1 MKLAPLATALRQQA
15 EVYVVNPDTP
25 ENSRR
30 VRQVTGIRL
39 PILLDPGYTVAKRFD
54 LPGDGR
60 PMGGLVG
67 YVIIDGAGVIRV
79 QRVDLDF
86 GSHAGQILEILRSLS
101 VRRQ

>member
-1 MKLAPLATALRQQA
+1 MTTALREQA

-30 VRQVTGIRL
+30 VRQVAGIRL
-39 PILLDPGYTVAKRFD
+39 PILLDPGYTIARRFD

-67 YVIIDGAGVIRV
+67 FVVIDGKGIIRV

-86 GSHAGQILEILRSLS
+86 GSHAGQILDIVRALS
-101 VRRQ
+101 RKGQ